1 MRKNQIKII
10 VTSSQDRATNEH
22 SGKENIIGA
31 YADDN
36 NLFLALLKAF
46 VAITKRVVLGNTDKG
61 RNKFYK
67 KIEEFYAE
75 SACNEVYILCMVD
88 FDGTQIYGVFTDK
101 DKLTKSYNLLLEE
114 DERCSL
120 TERYPQKPII
130 YRMPINQFT
139 AFKLEGCTKDSFLFY
154 DQVDD
159 YQITIEDIRRE

>member
-1 MRKNQIKII
+1 MRKNQVKVI
-10 VTSSQDRATNEH
+10 VTSSQDRAANEH
-22 SGKENIIGA
+22 SGKESIIGA

-46 VAITKRVVLGNTDKG
+46 VAITKRVVLRNTDKG

-75 SACNEVYILCMVD
+75 SACSEVYILGME
-88 FDGTQIYGVFTDK
+88 FGTETQIYGVFADK
-101 DKLTKSYNLLLEE
+101 EKLTDSYNLLLEE

-130 YRMPINQFT
+130 YSMPINQFI
-139 AFKLEGCTKDSFLFY
+139 AFKLEGCAEDSYLFY
-154 DQVDD
+154 DQVDE